1 MAQKLISFDLRADFG
16 FFKKPDVNDGLVMG
30 YNMLHRP
37 ALLGLLGAIAGL
49 RGYERRGELPDYY
62 EKLRPLRLSIAPL
75 DGCHDKGNFSKTN
88 LKYTNTVGYANKDE
102 FGKGTTQII
111 EEQTLIAPAYRVY
124 LLLDLDD
131 ATQAVLYRNIRA
143 GEAVYLPYFGKNE
156 HAVWWDTEGK
166 NGVVEYE
173 FSDFDATKG
182 DFRIASVFIRK
193 DPLRDQE
200 AQPDVFFSEETLLLP
215 NSFLYFERL
224 PIGFEQ
230 FQQKAK
236 AKASGKTQQASL
248 DFGEAEPAPKGI
260 WEFQYQLADFA
271 YTNWLLKPKS
281 VLDSLFEIR
290 RDGQSEVIQL
300 F

>member
-49 RGYERRGELPDYY
+49 RGYERRGNLPDYY
-62 EKLRPLRLSIAPL
+62 EELRSLRLSIAPL
-75 DGCHDKGNFSKTN
+75 DGWHDKGNFSKTN
-88 LKYTNTVGYANKDE
+88 LKYTNTVGYANVD
-102 FGKGTTQII
+102 GTLIVH
-111 EEQTLIAPAYRVY
+111 EQTLVAPAYRVY

-131 ATQAVLYRNIRA
+131 ATQAVLYRNILA

-156 HAVWWDTEGK
+156 HTVWWDTEGE
-166 NGVVEYE
+166 NGVREYE

-182 DFRIASVFIRK
+182 NFSIASVFVRK
-193 DPLRDQE
+193 SPLRGQE
-200 AQPDVFFSEETLLLP
+200 AEPEVFFSEETLLLP
-215 NSFLYFERL
+215 DSFLYFERL

-230 FQQKAK
+230 FQQKPKSKRDIK
-236 AKASGKTQQASL
+236 AQQASL
-248 DFGEAEPAPKGI
+248 DFGEPEPEPIGN

-271 YTNWLLKPKS
+271 YTNWMLKPKS
-281 VLDSLFEIR
+281 VLDHLFEIR
-290 RDGQSEVIQL
+290 QGGKTEVIQM